1 MLGFDAPEMYTEVC
15 IRCKSYGAL
24 RTLPASTYREAV
36 GNLAVGYKC
45 GCGKFVGMVRKD
57 DSVTFV

>member
-1 MLGFDAPEMYTEVC
+1 MYTEVC

-45 GCGKFVGMVRKD
+45 GCGKFVGMVRED